1 MGNTDNEKHAEITD
15 AKSEKVC
22 SLIHKEKGN
31 IIKVKKIAKMN
42 FLSRKQSKSY
52 KNYKRIL
59 KEICTWTNFNTIG
72 IHIGVVLFIKH

>member
-1 MGNTDNEKHAEITD
+1 MPNQMGNTDNEKHAEITD

-22 SLIHKEKGN
+22 SLTHKEKGN
-31 IIKVKKIAKMN
+31 ITKSQEHCKKE

-52 KNYKRIL
+52 KNSKRIL

-72 IHIGVVLFIKH
+72 IHIE

>member
-31 IIKVKKIAKMN
+31 IIKSQEDCKKEFLKQEAK
-42 FLSRKQSKSY
+42 
-52 KNYKRIL
+52 
-59 KEICTWTNFNTIG
+59 
-72 IHIGVVLFIKH
+72 